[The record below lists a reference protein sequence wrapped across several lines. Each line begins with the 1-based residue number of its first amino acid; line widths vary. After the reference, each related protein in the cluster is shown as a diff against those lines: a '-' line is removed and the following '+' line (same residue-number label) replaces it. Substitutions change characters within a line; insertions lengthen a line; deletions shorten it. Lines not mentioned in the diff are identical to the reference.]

1 MKKIAIDLDDV
12 LSDFSAAFNDYIK
25 KNHGIEYSRDEITT
39 YPLPDRI
46 KDIRFDNFYTSQEY
60 NEPLPIK
67 FAQEAV
73 EILGNNYELIII
85 SIRPDSVIDIVTA
98 WLDTHFKDAFQHVHL
113 IGLLTKSSGEK
124 MTKGELAKELGVSI
138 FIEDSKK
145 NAQDISSHG
154 IPVILLDCP
163 WNQGELPNN
172 VTRVFSWQEA
182 IEKVRIIDGQQ

>member
-12 LSDFSAAFNDYIK
+12 LSDFSTAFSDYIK
-25 KNHGIEYSRDEITT
+25 KNHDIEYSRDEITT

-46 KDIRFDNFYTSQEY
+46 KDIRFDGFYTSKEY

-67 FAQEAV
+67 FAQEAIK
-73 EILGNNYELIII
+73 ILGNKYELIII

-98 WLDTHFKDAFQHVHL
+98 WLDIHFKDAFKHIHL
-113 IGLLTKSSGEK
+113 IGLLTKSNGER

-138 FIEDSKK
+138 FVEDSKR
-145 NAQDISSHG
+145 NAEDISSYN

-163 WNQGELPNN
+163 WNQGELPVN
-172 VTRVFSWQEA
+172 VTRVFSWNEA
-182 IEKVRIIDGQQ
+182 VKKIQTIDL